1 MAMDAQQRSQFVD
14 AYTRLL
20 ITTWS
25 SEEFAARLDSN
36 VQSVLAEVGLEVPA
50 NATVERIR
58 EVPEGKQQ
66 GTKGGLD
73 VQVAEWERGL
83 ETGHFYLYIPE
94 TPQVDISELSEGDLE
109 GIAAST
115 YICCCCCP
123 CCSC

>member
-25 SEEFAARLDSN
+25 SEEFANRLGSD
-36 VQSVLAEVGLEVPA
+36 VHGALAEVGLEVPA

-58 EVPEGKQQ
+58 EIPEGRQQ
-66 GTKGGLD
+66 TERGGLD
-73 VQVAEWERGL
+73 VQVQEWERGL
-83 ETGHFYLYIPE
+83 ETGHFYLYIPD

-109 GIAAST
+109 GIAASS
-115 YICCCCCP
+115 YVCCCCCP

>member
-25 SEEFAARLDSN
+25 SEEFANRLTSDM
-36 VQSVLAEVGLEVPA
+36 QGALTEVGLEVPA
-50 NATVERIR
+50 TATVERIR
-58 EVPEGKQQ
+58 EVPDGKQQ
-66 GTKGGLD
+66 TERGGLD

-83 ETGHFYLYIPE
+83 ETGHYYLYIPD
-94 TPQVDISELSEGDLE
+94 TPQVDISELNEGDLE
-109 GIAAST
+109 GIAASS